1 MDEKLRDG
9 ATPYEEHVFSLLRVV
24 RAAVSPPPSAE
35 ISYDSALSH
44 AVNVK
49 AALAANP
56 AAWAAW
62 LEACLDANM
71 AHETCTLRIAHLL
84 GAQHAPL
91 LVDLARLR
99 PGVLGTIEAQLR
111 SELGAATDAAAAVAS
126 AIREEEAEEA
136 AAEVAA
142 VAAEAAAAA
151 AAAAVAVAAA
161 AAHSGRRSAV
171 SSEEVRSERY

>member
-1 MDEKLRDG
+1 MAEKLRDG
-9 ATPYEEHVFSLLRVV
+9 ASPYEEHVFSLLRVV

-35 ISYDSALSH
+35 AATYDVALAHASKVKTALS
-44 AVNVK
+44 
-49 AALAANP
+49 ANP

-111 SELGAATDAAAAVAS
+111 SELGAASDAAAAVAA
-126 AIREEEAEEA
+126 AITEKEAEEA
-136 AAEVAA
+136 EAEVAA
-142 VAAEAAAAA
+142 VAAEAAAVAATAA
-151 AAAAVAVAAA
+151 AASAAPAPTAA
-161 AAHSGRRSAV
+161 SAPIRPPGCRLV
-171 SSEEVRSERY
+171 

>member
-1 MDEKLRDG
+1 MDEELRVG

-35 ISYDSALSH
+35 AATYDVALAHASKVKTALS
-44 AVNVK
+44 
-49 AALAANP
+49 ANP

-111 SELGAATDAAAAVAS
+111 SELGAATDAAQS
-126 AIREEEAEEA
+126 G
-136 AAEVAA
+136 EVYLG
-142 VAAEAAAAA
+142 AAAAGLLRLGDADGRESADAHPEPLQVADPHARGRA
-151 AAAAVAVAAA
+151 APLCA
-161 AAHSGRRSAV
+161 RRG
-171 SSEEVRSERY
+171 ETPR